1 MLIDIHHHLN
11 SHYYPSLDAYLDD
24 LVRIAD
30 EFGVTKFCVNGLGP
44 GYQNFTNDDTE
55 TAFHKLPELL
65 IGFAAYDLDD
75 DEPAQIADFAARG
88 FKGLKIIN
96 PKHNYDDDAYFPA
109 YEVAA
114 EHGMVCLFHTGFVA
128 PSPVGIR
135 KHSSSARMRPIYLE
149 AIGRSFPEMPI
160 VGAHFGSPWEIE
172 ANTMMNGVANIY
184 FDIACGPFHRPP
196 EFFSNLQLQPMNFDK
211 FLFGTDSLARDFA
224 IPFERDMMMFDAL
237 HLSPETRRRILY
249 GNAAKILGLE

>member
-1 MLIDIHHHLN
+1 M
-11 SHYYPSLDAYLDD
+11 
-24 LVRIAD
+24 
-30 EFGVTKFCVNGLGP
+30 
-44 GYQNFTNDDTE
+44 
-55 TAFHKLPELL
+55 
-65 IGFAAYDLDD
+65 AA
-75 DEPAQIADFAARG
+75 
-88 FKGLKIIN
+88 
-96 PKHNYDDDAYFPA
+96 
-109 YEVAA
+109 
-114 EHGMVCLFHTGFVA
+114 
-128 PSPVGIR
+128 
-135 KHSSSARMRPIYLE
+135 
-149 AIGRSFPEMPI
+149 EMPI

-249 GNAAKILGLE
+249 GNAAKIIGLE